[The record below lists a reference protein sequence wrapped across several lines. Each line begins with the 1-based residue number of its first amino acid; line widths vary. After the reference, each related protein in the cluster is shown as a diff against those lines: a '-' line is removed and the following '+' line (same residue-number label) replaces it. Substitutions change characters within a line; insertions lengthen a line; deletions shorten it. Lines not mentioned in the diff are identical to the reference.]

1 MARRSVTVRLT
12 RVKLAIISD
21 FVEEGWPSMDLVA
34 DELVR
39 SASELPGVSVG
50 HVRPVMLG
58 PFSKLAPQ
66 RSASYLVKNADR
78 FSGRY
83 LEYSLRMLRERGRFD
98 RFHVVD
104 HSYAH
109 LALLLPAKRIGVFC
123 HDTDAF
129 MPLFQPHAP
138 RWRKALASVLLA
150 GMRRADVVF
159 YSTASVRESIVRHAL
174 LPEQLLVHAPYG
186 VAREFQPVP
195 SEEDVRLDGR
205 PPFVLHVGSL
215 ITRKNPEFLLRL
227 VASLRDAR
235 PELELVQVGGTF
247 SIGQERLVDEL
258 ALRPHLRRLS
268 GLTRGELA
276 ALYRRAQAV
285 LLPSTAEGFGLPITE
300 ALSCGAPVIAS
311 DLPVLREVG
320 GDAADY
326 CPVNALESW
335 KQTVL
340 GVLDTPR
347 DARTDVRLRTAASY
361 SWHAHAKTIVA
372 GHELASRSHA
382 T

>member
-1 MARRSVTVRLT
+1 VRPN
-12 RVKLAIISD
+12 RVKLAIVSD

-39 SASELPGVSVG
+39 SASELPGISIG
-50 HVRPVMLG
+50 HVRPAMLG
-58 PFSKLAPQ
+58 PFSKLAPS
-66 RSASYLVKNADR
+66 RSGSYLVKNADR

-83 LEYSLRMLRERGRFD
+83 LEYSLRMLRERSHFD

-109 LALLLPAKRIGVFC
+109 LALLLPVGRIGVYC

-129 MPLFQPHAP
+129 LPLFQPHAP
-138 RWRKALASVLLA
+138 RWRKALARVLLA

-174 LPEQLLVHAPYG
+174 VSPELLVHAPYG
-186 VAREFQPVP
+186 VAREFQPIPDV
-195 SEEDVRLDGR
+195 EDARLDGR

-215 ITRKNPEFLLRL
+215 IPRKNPEFLLRL
-227 VASLRDAR
+227 VASLREAR
-235 PELELVQVGGTF
+235 PELELVQVGGAF
-247 SIGQERLVDEL
+247 SAGLERLVDEL
-258 ALRPHLRRLS
+258 ALRSHLRRLS
-268 GLTRGELA
+268 GLTRAELA
-276 ALYRRAQAV
+276 ALYRRARTV

-300 ALSCGAPVIAS
+300 ALSCGAPVVAS

-326 CPVNALESW
+326 CPVNALEPW

-340 GVLDTPR
+340 RLLDAPR
-347 DARTDVRLRTAASY
+347 DARADVRLRTAASY

-372 GHELASRSHA
+372 GHELASRARSA
-382 T
+382 

>member
-1 MARRSVTVRLT
+1 VRLT
-12 RVKLAIISD
+12 RVKLAIVSD

-39 SASELPGVSVG
+39 SASELPGIFVG
-50 HVRPVMLG
+50 HVRPAMFA
-58 PFSKLAPQ
+58 PFSKLLKA
-66 RSASYLVKNADR
+66 RSGSYLVKNADR

-83 LEYSLRMLRERGRFD
+83 LEYSLRILRERGHFD

-109 LALLLPAKRIGVFC
+109 LALLLPAGRIGVYC

-129 MPLFQPHAP
+129 LPLFQPHAA
-138 RWRKALASVLLA
+138 RWRKALASMLLA

-159 YSTASVRESIVRHAL
+159 YSTESVRESIVRHAL
-174 LPEQLLVHAPYG
+174 LPEHLLVHAPYG

-195 SEEDVRLDGR
+195 DAEDARLDGR

-215 ITRKNPEFLLRL
+215 IPRKNPEFLLRL
-227 VASLRDAR
+227 VAALRKAR
-235 PELELVQVGGTF
+235 PELELVQVGGVF
-247 SIGQERLVDEL
+247 SAEQERLVDEL

-268 GLTRGELA
+268 GLSRAELA
-276 ALYRRAQAV
+276 ALYRRASAV

-300 ALSCGAPVIAS
+300 ALSCGAPVVAS

-320 GDAADY
+320 GDGAEY
-326 CPVNALESW
+326 CPVNALEPW
-335 KQTVL
+335 KQSVL
-340 GVLDTPR
+340 RVLDTPR
-347 DARTDVRLRTAASY
+347 EMRADVRQRTAASY

-372 GHELASRSHA
+372 GHELASRARA